1 MKKEEIE
8 KIEETESELEVCK
21 KEKEDYL
28 NGWKR
33 EKADFLNYKKDE
45 SERIKSILDYKI
57 NSLVFEFL
65 PILDNFEMAEKQ
77 IPDEEKENNKFI
89 KGLLQIKKDVYNFL
103 KDLEV
108 EELKSVGEKFNPH
121 YHEAI
126 EIVDGNESEIII
138 EELVKGYKRGEK
150 LIRPSKVKITK

>member
-77 IPDEEKENNKFI
+77 IPDEEKENNKVI